1 MARVTGIGGVFF
13 KVADPATTV
22 GWYRDHLGIEPE
34 DDFPCATFKSS
45 DGESLVWAP
54 FADETEYF
62 GTSGQTSMV
71 NYRVD
76 DLDGSWINS
85 ARLGYEWTS
94 GESMPTTV
102 PSDGPTTATGD
113 GSNSGN
119 PPKVTDRDSL
129 PSGGLTPEGE
139 STTAGGDSDQFGA
152 HSPTRFP
159 SGSETTANR
168 PSSALIT

>member
-76 DLDGSWINS
+76 DLDGVLDQLREAGVRVDERREHADNGAFGW
-85 ARLGYEWTS
+85 AYDC
-94 GESMPTTV
+94 
-102 PSDGPTTATGD
+102 DGRRFELWQPA
-113 GSNSGN
+113 
-119 PPKVTDRDSL
+119 
-129 PSGGLTPEGE
+129 EG
-139 STTAGGDSDQFGA
+139 
-152 HSPTRFP
+152 H
-159 SGSETTANR
+159 
-168 PSSALIT
+168 